1 MVLDYFIHFKFLVML
16 VSSLEKI
23 ISNEDPRFEYIQVY
37 SDYHKD
43 AYGFRPRYNY
53 SDYTLEQL
61 VADFERFGKVF
72 DENQR
77 QAEIEQK
84 RNLEAF
90 ESRIASTIQL
100 GANDRQTALKWIC
113 DGDEVDAWDI
123 SYYLWKQGISSYDGD
138 GNKLEVEILEVL
150 RANLE

>member
-1 MVLDYFIHFKFLVML
+1 ML
-16 VSSLEKI
+16 LSALSSVSVSE
-23 ISNEDPRFEYIQVY
+23 NDPRFDYLLTY

-43 AYGFRPRYNY
+43 AYGYRPRYDY
-53 SDYTLEQL
+53 SNYTLEQL
-61 VADFERFGKVF
+61 IADYERFGKVF

-77 QAEIEQK
+77 EAELSQK
-84 RNLEAF
+84 RNLDAF

-138 GNKLEVEILEVL
+138 GNKLEVEILEVM